1 MKKKCLTLIGLLLPL
16 TGCSSSDVVPNALY
30 ASVYP
35 AYVLAKEVVQD
46 LLPLKM
52 LTPFGSEPHDYE
64 PSVRHI
70 IGLTECKGL
79 LLQGNSLEP
88 WADSLPKE
96 VKEKTFD
103 VSKDIE
109 TMKVDGVIDPH
120 VWMSPKNAKIE
131 LANILDSLIQIDPA
145 HQEDYEE
152 NARSA
157 FKKMEELDQRYTL
170 ELQGMSRPYLV
181 VSHASFGYLCRDYGL
196 EQIYVSGLS
205 PDQEPTA
212 KGLERIIEEVRL
224 HQITTI
230 FYEEYVSPSIA
241 KKIAEETGCKTEVL
255 SSLETI
261 EESEDEK
268 QTYFSLME
276 ENLIRIK
283 EALQ

>member
-1 MKKKCLTLIGLLLPL
+1 M
-16 TGCSSSDVVPNALY
+16 
-30 ASVYP
+30 
-35 AYVLAKEVVQD
+35 
-46 LLPLKM
+46 
-52 LTPFGSEPHDYE
+52 
-64 PSVRHI
+64 
-70 IGLTECKGL
+70 
-79 LLQGNSLEP
+79 EP

-131 LANILDSLIQIDPA
+131 LANILDSLIQIDPT

-152 NARSA
+152 NARIA
-157 FKKMEELDQRYTL
+157 LKKMDELDKRYTL

-241 KKIAEETGCKTEVL
+241 KKIAEETGCKTEAL
-255 SSLETI
+255 SSLETM

-276 ENLIRIK
+276 KNLIRIK